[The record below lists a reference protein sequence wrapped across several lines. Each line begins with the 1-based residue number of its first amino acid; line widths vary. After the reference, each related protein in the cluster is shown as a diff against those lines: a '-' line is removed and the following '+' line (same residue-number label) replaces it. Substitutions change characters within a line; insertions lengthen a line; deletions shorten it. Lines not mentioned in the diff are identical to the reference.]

1 MIEKINR
8 NLEQEA
14 KQIISE
20 GFRDEKSLATLF
32 YNTYTL
38 QV

>member
-1 MIEKINR
+1 MEKINR

-20 GFRDEKSLATLF
+20 GFRDEKKSRHFVL
-32 YNTYTL
+32 
-38 QV
+38 